1 MPKSELSY
9 LDTLKESFGF
19 DNFRGEQEQVI
30 DAIIKGNDVCTIMA
44 TGTGKSMCYQFPPV
58 HLKKTALVVSPLI
71 SLMNDQK
78 LKLDDTDITSCCLNS
93 TASSKLK
100 TKEKIL
106 KNKYRIVY
114 TSPEY
119 FVLQEEFFRELGESN
134 HLCLVAVDE
143 AHCLSSWGHDFRESY
158 RKLKLIKDW
167 LPNIP
172 VLALTATATP
182 KVQEDI
188 VKTLKQNHPVVVK
201 TTFDRPNLKIKLYPK
216 YKDVLTNLLPILE
229 DGKPSIIYCRTRN
242 DTERISKL
250 LQTKGLSCEPYHAGM
265 KSFERDMVHEQFAD
279 GEIDIIVA
287 TVAFG
292 MGIDRE
298 VFRVV
303 HYHVPGDLESYYQE
317 IGRAGRDGLAAEC
330 IMFYSTG
337 DLGGNTFF
345 INQITNAVY
354 RKHKLDMLDTV
365 KKYIFSQQCRR
376 KFILAYFGEEYQQD
390 NCNNC
395 DNCLKGKLVT
405 HDFTEET
412 IILLQ
417 TIYETNNMYGANTI
431 VNIIRGSSAKNAIKF
446 KKMRTYGKGSKY
458 SVDWWK
464 TFIRVIINVDFI
476 REEHVPDGQ
485 GFSLY
490 RTVKGGKWLR
500 SVINIAGQK
509 LKTYD
514 NNRLI
519 LEVPIEMRKELGLT
533 EGLATDTE
541 KPKSKSKSKNESK
554 SGGIVGKDTFDTTYK
569 MFNDHKMDILQIAK
583 DRDMRKSTIEDHIA
597 KLYEKGYDLDFDRLD
612 FTNSTY
618 KYIRNKLIKLGYPLN
633 AITLKQI
640 KDVVSK
646 STQYLHI
653 KLALV
658 RLNNE
663 IDVYNYSKILKTS
676 KIKSQNIENEFNS
689 LFK

>member
-1 MPKSELSY
+1 MVY
-9 LDTLKESFGF
+9 QDTLKKYFGF
-19 DNFRGEQEQVI
+19 DNFRGKQEEVI
-30 DAIIKGNDVCTIMA
+30 DAVIKGNDVCTVMA
-44 TGTGKSMCYQFPPV
+44 TGSGKSMCFQFPPV

-93 TASSKLK
+93 TSGSRLK
-100 TKEKIL
+100 NKDKIL
-106 KNKYRIVY
+106 ENKYRIVY

-119 FVLQEEFFRELGESN
+119 FVLQEEFFKELGESG
-134 HLCLVAVDE
+134 HLCLVAIDE

-167 LPNIP
+167 IPNVP

-188 VKTLKQNHPVVVK
+188 IKTLKLDHPVIVR
-201 TTFDRPNLKIKLYPK
+201 TTFDRPNLKIKLCPK
-216 YKDVLTNLLPILE
+216 HKDVVTNLLPYVE
-229 DGKPSIIYCRTRN
+229 DGQTTIIYCRTRN

-250 LQTKGLSCEPYHAGM
+250 LQKESISCEPYHAGM
-265 KSFERDMVHEQFAD
+265 KTFEREMVHEQFAD
-279 GEIDIIVA
+279 GEVDVIVA

-292 MGIDRE
+292 MGIDRD
-298 VFRVV
+298 VYRVI
-303 HYHVPGDLESYYQE
+303 HYSVPQDLESYYQE
-317 IGRAGRDGLAAEC
+317 IGRAGRDGLDAEC
-330 IMFYSTG
+330 IMFYSVG

-345 INQITNAVY
+345 INQISNVVY

-390 NCNNC
+390 NCQNC
-395 DNCLKGKLVT
+395 DNCLKGEQVT

-412 IILLQ
+412 IILLT
-417 TIYETNNMYGANTI
+417 TIHETNNMYGANTI

-446 KKMRTYGKGSKY
+446 KKMRTYGKGSNY

-464 TFIRVIINVDFI
+464 TFVRLIINIDFI
-476 REEHVPDGQ
+476 REEHVPEGQ

-500 SVINIAGQK
+500 SVVNLVGHK

-533 EGLATDTE
+533 EGLTKGSETKTTKKE
-541 KPKSKSKSKNESK
+541 HK
-554 SGGIVGKDTFDTTYK
+554 ITGKDTFDTTRK
-569 MFNDHKMDILQIAK
+569 MFEEKKMTILQIAK
-583 DRDMRKSTIEDHIA
+583 KRNIKKQTVEDHLI
-597 KLYEKGYDLDFDRLD
+597 KLYESGHDLDMERLGLD
-612 FTNSTY
+612 KSTY
-618 KYIRNKLIKLGYPLN
+618 TYIKNKLIKLGYPNINL
-633 AITLKQI
+633 TLKQI
-640 KDVVSK
+640 KNQFPKNTHYIHIRLAMVKLSKEVDV
-646 STQYLHI
+646 H
-653 KLALV
+653 
-658 RLNNE
+658 
-663 IDVYNYSKILKTS
+663 NYHKMLKTS
-676 KIKSQNIENEFNS
+676 KEKSKSIENQFNS